1 MEELARPS
9 ILAYVPESLDM
20 TESEV
25 DEVYA
30 LYVKTEVGFGR
41 KPLSK
46 IGFCIKMNFLIY
58 KD

>member
-1 MEELARPS
+1 MEESSLPS
-9 ILAYVPESLDM
+9 IPAYVPESIDM
-20 TESEV
+20 TESGV

-46 IGFCIKMNFLIY
+46 IGFCVKMNFLIY
-58 KD
+58 QD